1 MKRALLAVVVTLG
14 LASTIAAPAAV
25 AAPPVPAYSATLT
38 EGPACEYTAV
48 GTFKNT
54 KVDKVFGL
62 WFQDGTAFENHLF
75 TTEAPGTGP
84 NAGTFKSRTATF
96 HVGPL
101 VATAETHT
109 VLALVQFYNNG
120 AHQHE
125 IWTQVDTQC
134 SRPTLP

>member
-1 MKRALLAVVVTLG
+1 MKRSLLAILVALGVVSTL
-14 LASTIAAPAAV
+14 AVPAAL
-25 AAPPVPAYSATLT
+25 AAPPQPAFTATLS
-38 EGPACEYTAV
+38 EGPTCEFTAV

-54 KVDKVFGL
+54 KVDKVYGL

-84 NAGTFKSRTATF
+84 NAGTLRSRTATF

-101 VATAETHT
+101 VPTTDMHT
-109 VLALVQFYNNG
+109 VYALVQFYNNG

-125 IWTQVDTQC
+125 IWTQVNTLC
-134 SRPTLP
+134 SR